1 MKEENQSR
9 LDEKIRKLNEQ
20 YGAIQVEVA
29 QLMKENARLKKENA
43 RLKKEHAEP
52 TKETDRRVKDTE
64 KPNKEVFDRLKEI
77 EEMIMEN
84 GKEIGGLSEKYGGYP
99 EAMARPSIRRILEE
113 RFDAVFLGPILI
125 TNSGDD
131 AVLEVD
137 AWGRSRNGMDVAYIM
152 ETKSKFRD
160 EHIEQVW
167 QLVER
172 FRYNLLAYREERAV
186 YPMLAVTEISEEQR
200 RRVWAEGIYLIDID
214 DGVFRYAKPPQD
226 FEPNGCH
233 GIHRAQRSV
242 SQLRVLVDAFGKPRR
257 AE

>member
-29 QLMKENARLKKENA
+29 QLKKENA

-52 TKETDRRVKDTE
+52 TKETDS
-64 KPNKEVFDRLKEI
+64 RLKEI
-77 EEMIMEN
+77 SERLKETSEMIMEN

-113 RFDAVFLGPILI
+113 RFDADFLGPILI

-172 FRYNLLAYREERAV
+172 LRYNLLAYREERAV

-200 RRVWAEGIYLIDID
+200 QRVWDAGIHLIDID

-233 GIHRAQRSV
+233 GIHRAQRSA
-242 SQLRVLVDAFGKPRR
+242 SQLRVMVDAFGKPRR

>member
-9 LDEKIRKLNEQ
+9 PDEKIRKLNEQ
-20 YGAIQVEVA
+20 YAVIQVEVA
-29 QLMKENARLKKENA
+29 QLMKENARLKKE
-43 RLKKEHAEP
+43 HAEP
-52 TKETDRRVKDTE
+52 TKETDS
-64 KPNKEVFDRLKEI
+64 RLKEI
-77 EEMIMEN
+77 SERLKETSEMIMEN

-113 RFDAVFLGPILI
+113 RFDADFLGPILI
-125 TNSGDD
+125 TNSRDD

-200 RRVWAEGIYLIDID
+200 RRVWAAGIYLIDID

-233 GIHRAQRSV
+233 GIHRVQRSA
-242 SQLRVLVDAFGKPRR
+242 SQLRVFVDGFRKPRR

>member
-1 MKEENQSR
+1 MKQENRSR
-9 LDEKIRKLNEQ
+9 SDERIRKLKEQ
-20 YGAIQVEVA
+20 YAALQGEMA
-29 QLMKENARLKKENA
+29 QQRKEDM
-43 RLKKEHAEP
+43 KEHAERDEELSEMKKQIMKEHAERK
-52 TKETDRRVKDTE
+52 KETAE
-64 KPNKEVFDRLKEI
+64 RLKKMEK
-77 EEMIMEN
+77 MIDEN
-84 GKEIGGLSEKYGGYP
+84 GKQIGGLGNKFGSYT
-99 EAMARPSIRRILEE
+99 EAMARPSIRRIPEE
-113 RFDAVFLGPILI
+113 RVDADFLGPILI

-137 AWGRSRNGMDVAYIM
+137 AWGRSRNGIDTAYIM

-172 FRYNLLAYREERAV
+172 LRYNLLAYREERAV

-200 RRVWAEGIYLIDID
+200 QRVWDAGIHLIDID

-233 GIHRAQRSV
+233 GIHRAQRSA
-242 SQLRVLVDAFGKPRR
+242 SQLRVMVDGFEKPRR